1 VSWPE
6 RYRQAL
12 EQSGGVPLALD
23 DEQVG
28 AVLRLAKDVAHGSER
43 RYAPLA
49 TFLAGQ
55 FVAHRVDAG
64 MTVSAALD
72 EAQALARSLLAH
84 PAGE

>member
-1 VSWPE
+1 
-6 RYRQAL
+6 L
-12 EQSGGVPLALD
+12 
-23 DEQVG
+23 
-28 AVLRLAKDVAHGSER
+28 
-43 RYAPLA
+43 
-49 TFLAGQ
+49 LAGQ